1 MLLSSRNSLA
11 IFLTLFALLALTLK
25 DGADKYLVLHGYSVM
40 EMVWFRFFV
49 PFLGLLLLLPRRTVS
64 ALLAVDRWLLLRS
77 LLFLVCALVS
87 VIALAHVPLNVYT
100 IICQLGSLAF
110 VVAGVIFFRER
121 LTRAKVAAVLLGL
134 FGVLVVTHPDG
145 GDANLYYLLP
155 LVIVLANTGYNL
167 ITKLVDPRLT
177 TLDILIVTCFMLGMV
192 AMVALCW
199 QPALWRFPAL
209 ADWPYLLALP
219 VVTLLSQYCLIKAMQ
234 YAQASTL
241 APFFYFQIFFSTL
254 CGYLMFGEMPTL
266 SSMAGCLLIVL
277 AGIVVIHSQR
287 RASVLAR
294 SEAPEQV

>member
-1 MLLSSRNSLA
+1 
-11 IFLTLFALLALTLK
+11 
-25 DGADKYLVLHGYSVM
+25 M

-49 PFLGLLLLLPRRTVS
+49 PFLGLLLLLPRRTMS

-145 GDANLYYLLP
+145 GD
-155 LVIVLANTGYNL
+155 LANTGYNL

-199 QPALWRFPAL
+199 QPALWRTPGL
-209 ADWPYLLALP
+209 ADLPYLLALP

-277 AGIVVIHSQR
+277 AGIVVIYSQR
-287 RASVLAR
+287 RACVLAR
-294 SEAPEQV
+294 SEAAEQV

>member
-1 MLLSSRNSLA
+1 MFAFSRNSLA

-40 EMVWFRFFV
+40 EMVWFRFFI
-49 PFLGLLLLLPRRTVS
+49 PFVGLLLLWPRRSVS

-87 VIALAHVPLNVYT
+87 VVSLAHVPLNVYT

-110 VVAGVIFFRER
+110 VIAGLLFFKEK
-121 LTRAKVAAVLLGL
+121 LSAAKAGAVLLGL
-134 FGVLVVTHPDG
+134 LGVLVVTHPDG
-145 GDANLYYLLP
+145 SKANLYYLLP
-155 LVIVLANTGYNL
+155 LVIVVANTSYNL
-167 ITKLVDPRLT
+167 LTKLVNPRLG

-192 AMVALCW
+192 AMLTLLW
-199 QPALWRFPAL
+199 QPALWHSPDLR
-209 ADWPYLLALP
+209 DWPYLLALP

-234 YAQASTL
+234 FAEATAL

-266 SSMAGCLLIVL
+266 SSMGGCVLIVL
-277 AGIVVIHSQR
+277 AGLLVIYSQR
-287 RASVLAR
+287 RGRAVT
-294 SEAPEQV
+294 E